1 MEAIGI
7 LGFLIGALAMHYGMT
22 ASSNV
27 TQLTSQLTQLRVEHE
42 VLKKNLKDLGVLKEE
57 QEPVDK

>member
-1 MEAIGI
+1 MEAFGI
-7 LGFLIGALAMHYGMT
+7 LGFIFGLLAFTYGMT

-42 VLKKNLKDLGVLKEE
+42 VLKKNLKELGVLKEE
-57 QEPVDK
+57 QNPEG